1 MYSVLVLIAAVAFT
15 VGGIYMK
22 LSAGL
27 TQLVPSLLI
36 YICFAVGASLQTLAM
51 RQSELGVTYL
61 VVLGLESVL
70 AFLFSI
76 FIFNEASS
84 LTKYFGLTFLVVGM
98 ILLHVES

>member
-1 MYSVLVLIAAVAFT
+1 MYSLLVLIAALAFT

-27 TQLVPSLLI
+27 TQLVPSLLV

-51 RQSELGVTYL
+51 RKTDLGVTYL

-70 AFLFSI
+70 AFLFST
-76 FIFNEASS
+76 FLFKEASS
-84 LTKYFGLTFLVVGM
+84 AAKYFGLTLLVAGM
-98 ILLHVES
+98 ILLHIEQ

>member
-1 MYSVLVLIAAVAFT
+1 MYSLLVLIAAVAFT

-27 TQLVPSLLI
+27 TEFVPSLLV
-36 YICFAVGASLQTLAM
+36 YLCFAVGASLQALAM

-70 AFLFSI
+70 AFLFST
-76 FIFNEASS
+76 FLFHEASS
-84 LTKYFGLTFLVVGM
+84 TVKYLGVSLLVAGM
-98 ILLHVES
+98 ILLHIKN

>member
-27 TQLVPSLLI
+27 TQLVPSLLVF
-36 YICFAVGASLQTLAM
+36 ICFAVGASLQTLAM

-61 VVLGLESVL
+61 AILGLESVL
-70 AFLFSI
+70 AFFFSI

-84 LTKYFGLTFLVVGM
+84 LTKYFGLSFLVVGM
-98 ILLHVES
+98 ILLHIQD